1 MTNLKINGIKYDLA
15 DGFIINK
22 KYTEELDSATITIP
36 FSDKLNLSPFD
47 FVEIEDERFG
57 LMCFV
62 VDTWVE
68 TTVSFNPLKYNY
80 DINLVSETIK
90 LQKIVMPNLTIT
102 HPIGKTPK
110 KIWQK
115 LEEYYLTYIYPQY
128 NELEFDLSI
137 YNLIEDCPEEEF
149 NRPTAFEVFNTL
161 LGKVNGVVRVHN
173 HKIGFLRLDQ
183 YGDKIDES
191 KLYYN
196 NDTQTIKDYADRLDV
211 QVSNGITEK
220 KNFASLSGITVR
232 GGEGQAVVN
241 DDNMLILLEK
251 PIYDLSEEADV
262 YVYIPYKD
270 TVENNK
276 EITGIARLRIT
287 DRIVEKAVYDTY
299 KVSSSQI
306 EVSSTAKR
314 NNLYYVR
321 GQNTIEGLN
330 YNESTILGFS
340 TNSALYNIIDSELG
354 IQIGSTATPNFTEA
368 EMRKNVYFRL
378 EYKTNESFRFVVEK
392 DNDYNATLIDNQTET
407 QVDILNF
414 GKVEQDKLNRL
425 GNKNQII
432 TATYMKDEP
441 IPKLGDYIGRY
452 VLAQTE
458 VVYYK
463 DYALFKGYLYK
474 DFVRKNMFYG
484 LNSKKRS
491 TQISTESVIRNDVF
505 NIDVTFQLE
514 RYGYDPLI
522 RYILMP
528 LGMSGLQNHSVMMGY
543 DYYEYPK
550 YCVFEIYDENYES
563 ILDYR
568 VLVTPSSFV
577 CGKSNVIQF
586 QMMDNYSAGIRVADA
601 VTGGNKQEYVKYT
614 NDYGEFK
621 GFNAYIYSNKRKDLV
636 ENATTIE
643 ELQSYRELLND
654 LPMLKNENANKI
666 SANFLFEIGKSLYKD
681 NRETTAISININY
694 KDSENVIVGNFA
706 KYTGIGYRYNIA
718 YTNIGIMYSTT
729 DDYERGD
736 EYGVGV
742 MDDTLYLDFTAGSYW
757 LSSNGTTNSLDN
769 LSLYIKDKD
778 ISNWKS
784 WAIVEKDTGKLILG
798 INKGKEA
805 KIPTTIYLK
814 QETKEY

>member
-1 MTNLKINGIKYDLA
+1 MTNLKINGVEYDLN
-15 DGFIINK
+15 DGFILNK
-22 KYTEELDSATITIP
+22 KYNEELDNATITIP

-57 LMCFV
+57 TEYFL

-80 DINLVSETIK
+80 DINLISETIK

-115 LEEYYLTYIYPQY
+115 LEEYCLTYVYPQY
-128 NELEFDLSI
+128 NELTLDSSI
-137 YNLIEDCPEEEF
+137 YELTDDCPEGEF

-183 YGDKIDES
+183 YGDEIDES

-299 KVSSSQI
+299 KVSTSSGM
-306 EVSSTAKR
+306 VVGNYKR
-314 NNLYYVR
+314 NALYYTR
-321 GQNTIEGLN
+321 GGNTIEGLA
-330 YNESTILGFS
+330 YNETTILGFN
-340 TNSALYNIIDSELG
+340 TWSALYNIIRVE
-354 IQIGSTATPNFTEA
+354 INKQISKNALPDFTEA
-368 EMRKNVYFRL
+368 QMRKNVYFRL

-392 DNDYNATLIDNQTET
+392 ENNYNATLVDNQTET

-432 TATYMKDEP
+432 TATYMYDEK

-491 TQISTESVIRNDVF
+491 TQIATESVVRNDVF
-505 NIDVTFQLE
+505 NYDVTFHLE
-514 RYGYDPLI
+514 RQRYDYFI
-522 RYILMP
+522 RYVLMP
-528 LGMSGLQNHSVMMGY
+528 LSVSGYPDMGSFEGY

-550 YCVFEIYDENYES
+550 YCVFETHDENNDL
-563 ILDYR
+563 ILDYK

-621 GFNAYIYSNKRKDLV
+621 GFNAYIYSNKREDLV
-636 ENATTIE
+636 EKATTIE

-654 LPMLKNENANKI
+654 LPMLKNENTNKI
-666 SANFLFEIGKSLYKD
+666 SANYLFAIGKPLYKD
-681 NRETTAISININY
+681 NRETTAITLNINY
-694 KDSENVIVGNFA
+694 KDSPNVIVGDFA
-706 KYTGIGYRYNIA
+706 RYTGIGYRYNIA
-718 YTNIGIMYSTT
+718 YYNIGIMYSTV
-729 DDYERGD
+729 D
-736 EYGVGV
+736 EYEIGDAFGVGIE
-742 MDDTLYLDFTAGSYW
+742 DDSLKLDWHDGVDW
-757 LSSNGTTNSLDN
+757 MVSNGETNTLDN
-769 LSLYIKDKD
+769 LSLNLNGKDT
-778 ISNWKS
+778 NQWKS
-784 WAIVEKDTGKLILG
+784 WAIVEKDTGRLILG
-798 INKGKEA
+798 VNKAKE
-805 KIPTTIYLK
+805 KTIPTTIYLK
-814 QETKEY
+814 FEEKPY